1 MGKEIVVPLAKRVA
15 EIKALA
21 QNTKTGQGINEDAAC
36 ELAAMIADEMDAI
49 TEVAE
54 MVAAIQEV

>member
-21 QNTKTGQGINEDAAC
+21 QNTKTGQSINEDAAC

-54 MVAAIQEV
+54 MVATMQEV

>member
-1 MGKEIVVPLAKRVA
+1 MSKPIVRPLAQRVA

-21 QNTKTGQGINEDAAC
+21 KVNQTGQGINEDAAC

-49 TEVAE
+49 TEIAE
-54 MVAAIQEV
+54 MIATKQEG